1 MENPDSDNELA
12 DLRRRVASL
21 EGRLNAA
28 MRDAYAMRLEMMRAK
43 ERRAAASFAFKLL
56 GSVVASL
63 SILIQIGRA
72 VLL

>member
-1 MENPDSDNELA
+1 MGDPDCGSELE

-28 MRDAYAMRLEMMRAK
+28 TRDAYAMRLEMMRAK
-43 ERRAAASFAFKLL
+43 ERRAAASFVFKIL
-56 GSVVASL
+56 GSVAASL

>member
-43 ERRAAASFAFKLL
+43 ERRAASFAFKLL
-56 GSVVASL
+56 GSVAASL